1 MVGLGGFK
9 VPCES
14 AYVGPNRFVVIFLV
28 ASVCAIFVVI
38 VFVARAL
45 VELAL

>member
-14 AYVGPNRFVVIFLV
+14 VDVGPNKFVVIFLAV
-28 ASVCAIFVVI
+28 TVCAIVAVI
-38 VFVARAL
+38 VIVARAL